1 VGTGAGA
8 EADEDARRRRSGVLL
23 APSLWVQASSPLMH
37 AVFDEIVSD
46 PWVRARMKVR
56 EDTTRQEEAA
66 QDRTKRMRAL
76 LEEQRQLRLLKKDLQ
91 A

>member
-1 VGTGAGA
+1 M
-8 EADEDARRRRSGVLL
+8 LL

-56 EDTTRQEEAA
+56 EDAVRQEEETQA
-66 QDRTKRMRAL
+66 RTTRMRAL
-76 LEEQRQLRLLKKDLQ
+76 LDEQRQLRLLKRDLQ
-91 A
+91 AEILKSARCGALMLCVY